1 MAAGA
6 VCVPSI
12 IPLRAPIPGKSKLSI
27 DTNTLIEM
35 GTDTKDSVIYYT
47 LDGTKPNPFQQLGE
61 KTTMKYK
68 EPFMLPEGRIMV
80 KSMAVTRDKTRES
93 SIVCKVFD
101 VEWVP
106 GTSTDSDG
114 DTARSTSRGVS
125 PGLKSTA
132 TSKSNGTKGSNYRK
146 PTKGTRFMEDRLG
159 SKTPSMTGRSPMPG
173 SRTPTAT
180 QPMTSPSLNANQP
193 INPPQNI
200 TQTNR
205 LQRKTDFMKCVFCNA
220 DRPADPYARF
230 CIACGSPVPPLP
242 NTRLPPPEPGD
253 TGICVYCNAMVPL
266 NTNQCLVC
274 EMPITPQLIPQASVK
289 LKDKLL
295 CTGCGTANPANL
307 QYCVTCEL
315 TLQGNSKPVYS
326 GLSAPPKPSKGGR
339 LLCCNKCGR
348 VNNSDARYCD
358 WCGAKPS
365 PSLTYLRCSK
375 CSASNQP
382 YATFCHSCGCFTSP
396 PVRHDIRNN
405 GITVGGRST
414 SQVLDAKGSSAW
426 VPMSMPK
433 DPTPTDSVGT
443 QTVGLFYPS
452 NKHLKNTNQNESMAV
467 TEKKPPLTA
476 VSPGKGYWRQ
486 QIDHICGHLKTHA
499 QNNTEFR
506 GMISEPKI
514 GKLIS
519 ATVHEDGYELSVNVC
534 YALRG
539 NRDALTGKPLD
550 VSKGGFLSQLT
561 EGRRHSFSGS
571 TGSFEE
577 EKKTAKSTTKKKVKK
592 NDKLTAQDKELLK
605 EVGPKGE
612 GRDDEVQRILDEGA
626 DSNCENSDGI
636 PVLSVATINNRVECL
651 PILLSAGADINKK
664 AGPRGNAAL
673 HDAVLLG
680 PEGEEVVKTLLSA
693 GASTKVKNNKDET
706 AYELASRQGYEN
718 IITCFASTAGQD
730 MLTKLMKQNT
740 KKPAPEVF

>member
-12 IPLRAPIPGKSKLSI
+12 VPLRAPIPGKSKLSI

-35 GTDTKDSVIYYT
+35 GTDTKDALIYYT

-61 KTTMKYK
+61 KTTLKYK

-93 SIVCKVFD
+93 SVVSKVFD
-101 VEWVP
+101 VEWIP
-106 GTSTDSDG
+106 GTSSEHDSDI
-114 DTARSTSRGVS
+114 DTFRSA
-125 PGLKSTA
+125 KSA
-132 TSKSNGTKGSNYRK
+132 TSKMNAKKGSSYRK
-146 PTKGTRFMEDRLG
+146 PTKGTRFMDDRLG
-159 SKTPSMTGRSPMPG
+159 RKTPSTTSKSPTVPG
-173 SRTPTAT
+173 NRTPLAT
-180 QPMTSPSLNANQP
+180 QSSSHNNLNVNQP
-193 INPPQNI
+193 INTPQNI

-205 LQRKTDFMKCVFCNA
+205 QQRRTDFMKCVFCNA

-326 GLSAPPKPSKGGR
+326 GLSAPPKPAKGGR

-348 VNNSDARYCD
+348 VNSPDARYCD
-358 WCGAKPS
+358 WCGSKPS
-365 PSLTYLRCSK
+365 PSLTFLNCSK
-375 CSASNQP
+375 CNASNQP

-396 PVRHDIRNN
+396 PVRHDPRNN
-405 GITVGGRST
+405 GITVGGRSP
-414 SQVLDAKGSSAW
+414 SQVLDPKGSSAW

-433 DPTPTDSVGT
+433 DLTPRNSVGT

-452 NKHLKNTNQNESMAV
+452 NKHLKNTMPEDGIVV
-467 TEKKPPLTA
+467 TEKKPVLTA

-486 QIDHICGHLKTHA
+486 QMDHICGHLKAHA

-506 GMISEPKI
+506 AMISEPKI

-539 NRDALTGKPLD
+539 NRDDLTGKPLD
-550 VSKGGFLSQLT
+550 VGKGGFLSQLT

-571 TGSFEE
+571 TSSLDSIG
-577 EKKTAKSTTKKKVKK
+577 KKTTKKSTKTKVKK
-592 NDKLTAQDKELLK
+592 NEKLTAYDKELLK
-605 EVGPKGE
+605 EVGPKGG
-612 GRDDEVQRILDEGA
+612 GREEEVQRILEEGA
-626 DSNCENSDGI
+626 DSNCENNDGI
-636 PVLSVATINNRVECL
+636 PVLTIATINNRVECL
-651 PILLSAGADINKK
+651 PVLLSGGADINKK
-664 AGPRGNAAL
+664 SGPRGNAAL

-680 PEGEEVVKTLLSA
+680 PEGEDAVKSLLNA
-693 GASTKVKNNKDET
+693 GASTKVKNNKNET
-706 AYELASRQGYEN
+706 AHDLASKQGYEN

-730 MLTKLMKQNT
+730 MLSKLMKQTN
-740 KKPAPEVF
+740 KKPAPQVF